1 MHSVAEAQRAVEAAA
16 GAPRRRV
23 EHVVLADALDR
34 VLADDVA
41 IDHDVPPF
49 HRATMDGFAVRA
61 ADLAGPS
68 ADLDVVGRVH
78 AGEAH
83 APPLG
88 AGQAVAIMT
97 GAPVPPGADTVVPVE
112 RATALVGPAGA
123 ERRVRLPGPVR
134 AGDCVARR
142 GEQVAAGA
150 VVARAGAKVTPAL
163 VGVLAAA
170 GAARVAVASRPTVAI
185 VCTGDELV
193 SADARPGPAAIR
205 DSNGHALAAQ
215 ARRAGA
221 AATYLGIVRDDAA
234 ALRAAFE
241 AGLASDVL
249 LVSGGVSLGDRDLV
263 PAALIAAGVSPRFH
277 RWAVKPG
284 GPLWFG
290 VRGETLV
297 FGLPGNPAAT
307 FVGFEL
313 LVAPA
318 LAVRLGRPFAPRATV
333 RATFAGRPPAAGPR
347 RQFVPVRLAAATEGA
362 PGLVATPVRSLG
374 SGDPFALAAADGFAV
389 VRELAAPEAGGA
401 PPATCGA
408 LHAPPPAA
416 PASGARAGLASADG
430 GCVDVMPL
438 GDGPWGGAR

>member
-1 MHSVAEAQRAVEAAA
+1 MHSVVEAQRAVEAAA

-23 EHVVLADALDR
+23 EHVPLADALGR
-34 VLADDVA
+34 VLAEDVA

-68 ADLDVVGRVH
+68 ADLEVVGRVH
-78 AGEAH
+78 AGEAR
-83 APPLG
+83 ATPLA
-88 AGQAVAIMT
+88 AGEAVAIMT
-97 GAPVPPGADTVVPVE
+97 GAPLPPGADTVVPVE
-112 RATALVGPAGA
+112 RATPLAGA
-123 ERRVRLPGPVR
+123 GGAPTRVRLPGPVR
-134 AGDCVARR
+134 PGDCVARR
-142 GEQVAAGA
+142 GEQVATGA
-150 VVARAGAKVTPAL
+150 VVARAGATVTPAV
-163 VGVLAAA
+163 VGVLATA
-170 GAARVAVASRPTVAI
+170 GAARVAVAARPTVAI

-205 DSNGHALAAQ
+205 DGNGHTLAAQ

-221 AATYLGIVRDDAA
+221 VATYLGIVRDDPA
-234 ALRAAFE
+234 ALREAF
-241 AGLASDVL
+241 ATGLAYDVL

-263 PAALIAAGVSPRFH
+263 PEALLSAGVTPRFH

-290 VRGETLV
+290 ARGDTLV

-318 LAVRLGRPFAPRATV
+318 LAVRLGRSFAPRATV
-333 RATFAGRPPAAGPR
+333 RAAFAGRLPAPGPR
-347 RQFVPVRLAAATEGA
+347 RQFVPVRLVAASVGA

-389 VRELAAPEAGGA
+389 VPESGAP

-408 LHAPPPAA
+408 PHAASAAGPA
-416 PASGARAGLASADG
+416 PAEGVV
-430 GCVDVMPL
+430 VDVVPIDVAL
-438 GDGPWGGAR
+438 DGGPWGGAR

>member
-1 MHSVAEAQRAVEAAA
+1 MHSVVEAQRAVEAAA

-23 EHVVLADALDR
+23 EHVALADAAGR
-34 VLADDVA
+34 VLAADVA

-61 ADLAGPS
+61 SDLPGP
-68 ADLDVVGRVH
+68 AAELQVVGPGH
-78 AGEAH
+78 AGAARATPL
-83 APPLG
+83 APG
-88 AGQAVAIMT
+88 EAVAIMT

-112 RATALVGPAGA
+112 RATALDGPRGA
-123 ERRVRLPGPVR
+123 ATRVRLPGPVR

-142 GEQVAAGA
+142 GEQVAAGD
-150 VVARAGAKVTPAL
+150 VVARAGATVTPAL

-170 GAARVAVASRPTVAI
+170 GAARVPVAARPTVSI

-193 SADARPGPAAIR
+193 PADARPGPAAIR

-221 AATYLGIVRDDAA
+221 VATYLGIVRDDRE

-263 PAALIAAGVSPRFH
+263 PEVLAACGVAARFH

-333 RATFAGRPPAAGPR
+333 RASFDGRLPAAGPR
-347 RQFVPVRLAAATEGA
+347 RQFVPVRLVAAAAGA

-374 SGDPFALAAADGFAV
+374 SGELFALAAADGVAV
-389 VRELAAPEAGGA
+389 VPETGA
-401 PPATCGA
+401 PPPPTCGA
-408 LHAPPPAA
+408 PAHGHAP
-416 PASGARAGLASADG
+416 GLASAG
-430 GCVDVMPL
+430 PSIVDVVPL
-438 GDGPWGGAR
+438 ADGPVGGRAG